1 MYFHEIN
8 ILYFSRFSVQH
19 FISELEAVRT
29 FKQSCQKAHHDG
41 HNDCYT
47 MCPRSSGPIYSYL
60 LYRMESLFLG
70 HTVCSCILM
79 NQTFYIF

>member
-41 HNDCYT
+41 HNECYT
-47 MCPRSSGPIYSYL
+47 ICPRSNGPIYIVTY
-60 LYRMESLFLG
+60 YIEWGHYFLDIQYAA
-70 HTVCSCILM
+70 V
-79 NQTFYIF
+79 F